1 MIKLLN
7 IIGDFYRVLG
17 YCIRWLGLWMEK
29 KEEFKRLIKSSSI
42 FNLFD
47 FRIRIF
53 QRATQKAALSSK
65 RSKKLRRCFFL
76 SLFSRTHFR
85 IDSAIPENSAMHV
98 RLASR
103 TQDDLLFLSCRGSS
117 PGLPP
122 SKATKKDVPIGRERG
137 KREGGRGVNHFTR
150 WNSCP
155 RKSYTQR
162 G

>member
-1 MIKLLN
+1 MDGEK
-7 IIGDFYRVLG
+7 RK
-17 YCIRWLGLWMEK
+17 K
-29 KEEFKRLIKSSSI
+29 KEKYKEFKRLIKSSSI

-76 SLFSRTHFR
+76 SLFSRTYFR

-137 KREGGRGVNHFTR
+137 EGEKERRGGRGVNHFTR
-150 WNSCP
+150 
-155 RKSYTQR
+155 
-162 G
+162 

>member
-1 MIKLLN
+1 MDGEK
-7 IIGDFYRVLG
+7 RK
-17 YCIRWLGLWMEK
+17 K
-29 KEEFKRLIKSSSI
+29 KEKYKEFKRLIKSSSI

-53 QRATQKAALSSK
+53 QRATQKTTSSK

-103 TQDDLLFLSCRGSS
+103 TQDDLLFLSRRGSS

-137 KREGGRGVNHFTR
+137 EGERGKGVNHFTR
-150 WNSCP
+150 
-155 RKSYTQR
+155 
-162 G
+162 